1 MITTEFLDLLD
12 RFSLIVNKRVTS
24 NYAGEKKSMAEG
36 RGLVFKDHRIYAPGD
51 DIRQIDWRVYART
64 DDLYIRRYEEERN
77 LSVHIIL
84 DASASMNFGAKMKK
98 FDYAAMIGVGFGY
111 LAMKSNEKIQ
121 FSTFGEDLMIF
132 KPKRGMNQ
140 LASMVD
146 HLNNVKPEGHSKF
159 VESIFKY
166 KKMINTR
173 SLIVIVSDFLINV
186 DDITRALYI
195 LGDHEINVIQVLDP
209 VERDFMLEG
218 DLKLLDS
225 ETKDILKTTI
235 TPRLKMDYSS
245 RMHNHVVEIEKTCKK
260 LGINFFSV
268 STDTPIFDVFYK
280 ILK

>member
-1 MITTEFLDLLD
+1 
-12 RFSLIVNKRVTS
+12 
-24 NYAGEKKSMAEG
+24 
-36 RGLVFKDHRIYAPGD
+36 
-51 DIRQIDWRVYART
+51 DWRVYART

-146 HLNNVKPEGHSKF
+146 HLNSVKPEGHSKF

-173 SLIVIVSDFLINV
+173 SLIVIVSDFLISI

-195 LGDHEINVIQVLDP
+195 LGDHDIHVIQVLDP
-209 VERDFMLEG
+209 VERDFMLDG
-218 DLKLLDS
+218 DLKLFDS
-225 ETKDILKTTI
+225 ETKDIMKTTI
-235 TPRLKMDYSS
+235 TPRLKMDYSN
-245 RMHNHVVEIEKTCKK
+245 RMHNHVIEIEKTCKK
-260 LGINFFSV
+260 LGIDFFSV